1 MNNQAVFYSILIKY
15 VEISILRLEKELEGK
30 QYIANNEY
38 TIADITAQ
46 CAFVMAKAAIGIRI
60 PEEMANLTQWWKRVT
75 SRPTSRA

>member
-1 MNNQAVFYSILIKY
+1 MAE
-15 VEISILRLEKELEGK
+15 VEAANVKEKMEWLEKELEGK